1 MDGYHMMDED
11 GRKSGYG
18 YDFLRLMAR
27 YWDVEYEYIG
37 YDKGWSDMQQMLEN
51 GEIDIGTAT
60 RKTPEREE
68 KFDFSRPIGSNECM
82 LTVRSDNTSV
92 IEQVYTT
99 YDGLRVGFLNGNM
112 CNDDFDTLSK
122 EKGFTY
128 TPVYFDLVVD
138 MEKALRDGQVDALV
152 SNSMRDARNERVVE
166 KFAPEPIYAI
176 VKKGNTAL
184 LAKINAAIDEMNAAE
199 GDWKTTLFNRY
210 YTSVNDKNPELTEDE
225 KTLVRWYNAQ
235 SEPLRVLCDPTR
247 EPYSFMENGE
257 IKGIL
262 PDYFKE
268 LAKYA
273 GLSYQFIPCRTR
285 EEYLAFTDMTTVA
298 ERLKGHTSL
307 ALTSQTVDRKW
318 ILTLITPQRKDA
330 DGNVTAV
337 LVATRDATEE
347 KRREQKQED
356 ALRDALA
363 AAEHANK
370 AKTVFLNSMSH
381 DIRTPMNAI
390 IGFTAL
396 ATAHI
401 DNIDLVKEYLKK
413 ISVSG
418 QHLLSLINDI
428 LDMSRIESGT
438 VKLDNTE
445 VHLPDVLHDLRTIIQ
460 GNISAKQLDLYID
473 TQDVHHEDII
483 TDKLRLNQVLLNI
496 VGNAVKFTPAGG
508 TINIRVEEKPSARSG
523 YATFVFSVKDN
534 GIGMSKDFQA
544 HVFDSFSREQTATRS
559 GIQGTGLGMAISKN
573 IVDMMGGT
581 IVVKSEQGKG
591 SEFTV
596 TLDCKVCTE
605 SVKYPPIPGLK
616 GTRALVVDDDAQTCM
631 SVSKM
636 LREIEMEADWTTSG
650 KEAILRAREAHN
662 QGAEFKVYII
672 DWLMPDMNGI
682 ETVRRIRKVIEP
694 GTPIII
700 LTAYD
705 WADIEDEARQAGVT
719 AFVSKPLFMS
729 ELRDALTHKVVSGRQ
744 PLLPKHGDYTGKK
757 VLLVEDNELNREIA
771 TAILEEA
778 GLKVDAVE
786 DGTDAVARMNEAAE
800 DEYDLILMDIQMP
813 KMDGYTA
820 TREIRTLSSNKKANI
835 PIVAMT
841 ANAFEEDRQK
851 AFKAGM
857 NAHIAKPIDVN
868 ILMGTLD
875 KVFKQN
881 S

>member
-1 MDGYHMMDED
+1 
-11 GRKSGYG
+11 
-18 YDFLRLMAR
+18 
-27 YWDVEYEYIG
+27 
-37 YDKGWSDMQQMLEN
+37 
-51 GEIDIGTAT
+51 
-60 RKTPEREE
+60 
-68 KFDFSRPIGSNECM
+68 
-82 LTVRSDNTSV
+82 
-92 IEQVYTT
+92 
-99 YDGLRVGFLNGNM
+99 
-112 CNDDFDTLSK
+112 
-122 EKGFTY
+122 
-128 TPVYFDLVVD
+128 
-138 MEKALRDGQVDALV
+138 
-152 SNSMRDARNERVVE
+152 
-166 KFAPEPIYAI
+166 
-176 VKKGNTAL
+176 
-184 LAKINAAIDEMNAAE
+184 
-199 GDWKTTLFNRY
+199 
-210 YTSVNDKNPELTEDE
+210 
-225 KTLVRWYNAQ
+225 
-235 SEPLRVLCDPTR
+235 
-247 EPYSFMENGE
+247 
-257 IKGIL
+257 
-262 PDYFKE
+262 
-268 LAKYA
+268 
-273 GLSYQFIPCRTR
+273 
-285 EEYLAFTDMTTVA
+285 
-298 ERLKGHTSL
+298 
-307 ALTSQTVDRKW
+307 
-318 ILTLITPQRKDA
+318 
-330 DGNVTAV
+330 
-337 LVATRDATEE
+337 
-347 KRREQKQED
+347 
-356 ALRDALA
+356 
-363 AAEHANK
+363 
-370 AKTVFLNSMSH
+370 
-381 DIRTPMNAI
+381 
-390 IGFTAL
+390 
-396 ATAHI
+396 
-401 DNIDLVKEYLKK
+401 
-413 ISVSG
+413 
-418 QHLLSLINDI
+418 
-428 LDMSRIESGT
+428 MSRIESGT

-534 GIGMSKDFQA
+534 GIGMSKAFQA
-544 HVFDSFSREQTATRS
+544 HVFDSFHGNRLRQEAAFRVRALAWPSRKHRRYDGRNHRRQERA
-559 GIQGTGLGMAISKN
+559 
-573 IVDMMGGT
+573 
-581 IVVKSEQGKG
+581 GKG

-851 AFKAGM
+851 
-857 NAHIAKPIDVN
+857 HS
-868 ILMGTLD
+868 
-875 KVFKQN
+875 KQG
-881 S
+881 

>member
-1 MDGYHMMDED
+1 MV
-11 GRKSGYG
+11 
-18 YDFLRLMAR
+18 FLMALLWQTKMEKDALR
-27 YWDVEYEYIG
+27 QHQKRTGIITA
-37 YDKGWSDMQQMLEN
+37 L
-51 GEIDIGTAT
+51 GTAYT
-60 RKTPEREE
+60 SISLVDLK
-68 KFDFSRPIGSNECM
+68 KN
-82 LTVRSDNTSV
+82 TV
-92 IEQVYTT
+92 E
-99 YDGLRVGFLNGNM
+99 
-112 CNDDFDTLSK
+112 
-122 EKGFTY
+122 
-128 TPVYFDLVVD
+128 
-138 MEKALRDGQVDALV
+138 
-152 SNSMRDARNERVVE
+152 
-166 KFAPEPIYAI
+166 I
-176 VKKGNTAL
+176 VKNASDTVKKQKHFAL
-184 LAKINAAIDEMNAAE
+184 KRSVQQEQIEKIIAE
-199 GDWKTTLFNRY
+199 P
-210 YTSVNDKNPELTEDE
+210 S
-225 KTLVRWYNAQ
+225 
-235 SEPLRVLCDPTR
+235 
-247 EPYSFMENGE
+247 
-257 IKGIL
+257 
-262 PDYFKE
+262 
-268 LAKYA
+268 
-273 GLSYQFIPCRTR
+273 R

-473 TQDVHHEDII
+473 TQDVHHEDIV

-544 HVFDSFSREQTATRS
+544 HVFDSFHGNRLRQEAAFRVRAWHGHLEKHRRYDGRNHRRQERA
-559 GIQGTGLGMAISKN
+559 
-573 IVDMMGGT
+573 
-581 IVVKSEQGKG
+581 GKG
-591 SEFTV
+591 QRV
-596 TLDCKVCTE
+596 YGHPGLQGCTE

-786 DGTDAVARMNEAAE
+786 DGTDAVAE
-800 DEYDLILMDIQMP
+800 
-813 KMDGYTA
+813 
-820 TREIRTLSSNKKANI
+820 
-835 PIVAMT
+835 
-841 ANAFEEDRQK
+841 
-851 AFKAGM
+851 
-857 NAHIAKPIDVN
+857 
-868 ILMGTLD
+868 
-875 KVFKQN
+875 
-881 S
+881 

>member
-1 MDGYHMMDED
+1 MKHLLYI
-11 GRKSGYG
+11 
-18 YDFLRLMAR
+18 FLVLAALFAAI
-27 YWDVEYEYIG
+27 Y
-37 YDKGWSDMQQMLEN
+37 LL
-51 GEIDIGTAT
+51 
-60 RKTPEREE
+60 PERSPLFEYYRLRPIFEISSILLLIVVLYLYRRE
-68 KFDFSRPIGSNECM
+68 KRQVKMIFSRLSQKNFFLDLAIQCGGIYIWEFKDEEFFFKYPVGDQPSRIELEEMWKLIHPDDLIAFKLQRQSLWKADKEVFQCRARFAGSDYEWWEFRFSAM
-82 LTVRSDNTSV
+82 PALDN
-92 IEQVYTT
+92 
-99 YDGLRVGFLNGNM
+99 
-112 CNDDFDTLSK
+112 
-122 EKGFTY
+122 
-128 TPVYFDLVVD
+128 
-138 MEKALRDGQVDALV
+138 
-152 SNSMRDARNERVVE
+152 
-166 KFAPEPIYAI
+166 
-176 VKKGNTAL
+176 
-184 LAKINAAIDEMNAAE
+184 AE
-199 GDWKTTLFNRY
+199 GGKDV
-210 YTSVNDKNPELTEDE
+210 S
-225 KTLVRWYNAQ
+225 
-235 SEPLRVLCDPTR
+235 
-247 EPYSFMENGE
+247 
-257 IKGIL
+257 GIL
-262 PDYFKE
+262 ININDMKKREKE
-268 LAKYA
+268 L
-273 GLSYQFIPCRTR
+273 
-285 EEYLAFTDMTTVA
+285 
-298 ERLKGHTSL
+298 
-307 ALTSQTVDRKW
+307 
-318 ILTLITPQRKDA
+318 ILMR
-330 DGNVTAV
+330 GY
-337 LVATRDATEE
+337 
-347 KRREQKQED
+347 EQKF
-356 ALRDALA
+356 LA
-363 AAEHANK
+363 N
-370 AKTVFLNSMSH
+370 MSH
-381 DIRTPMNAI
+381 EIRTPLNSI
-390 IGFTAL
+390 VGFSNLL
-396 ATAHI
+396 ASEK
-401 DNIDLVKEYLKK
+401 DLDEADKQLFAKT
-413 ISVSG
+413 INQSCD
-418 QHLLSLINDI
+418 LLLVLINDI

-496 VGNAVKFTPAGG
+496 VGNSVKFTPAGG

-581 IVVKSEQGKG
+581 IAVKSEQGKG

-820 TREIRTLSSNKKANI
+820 TREIRTLSSSKKANI

-875 KVFKQN
+875 NVFKQN